1 MGDGTVR
8 CGDMG
13 GLGEG
18 IPQGPAAAGRGT
30 IRRRAVLWTVLAG
43 LATGLVTFMAAGLPP
58 GGHREAAAAT
68 AGAEGIS
75 AEVYVEA
82 GDDFF
87 RDPVV
92 RIAPGTTVVW
102 EVTGR
107 NPHTV
112 TADDGSW
119 DSGHLLPGDV
129 YRRRFDQPGRYPY
142 YCVYHGAPG
151 GIGMAGVVIVEE
163 PGAGGAAGGG
173 AGSPG
178 GGGAG
183 TPGAG
188 TGAGGSGTG
197 GSGEG
202 AQGQPAAGHGAGG
215 HGAGSSGGE
224 EPLPP
229 APPPRPSG
237 PYRTL
242 RVPEDYPTIQA
253 AVDAAEPGD
262 LILVG
267 PGVYYEEVV
276 VTKPHLTIR
285 GLDRNRVIIDGEFKR
300 GNGIKVLGAD
310 DVVVENM
317 TARNHLLN
325 GFYWTG
331 VLGYRGSYLTAYNNG
346 DYGIYA
352 YDSVYGQF
360 DHSYASGSPD
370 SGFYIGQCKPCH
382 AVITQ
387 VVAEYNALGY
397 SGTNA
402 GGNLTIMNSVWRYNM
417 SGIVPNTLD
426 SEKLAPQD
434 GTRIVHNL
442 IYSNHNLEAPTKAL
456 QYPSFGNGIVVAGG
470 INNVIEGNLIWDH
483 PNHGI
488 LIVPNLDEQVWIA
501 SGHTVRA
508 NTVWGSGRAD
518 LALAAP
524 AGPGTCFAGNR
535 FRTSRPWGIQSLYG
549 CGSGSLLRRVGGG
562 DPGPLLVTARLFLE
576 ASLGRVPDNDWRR
589 QPVPPPQPNM
599 PDPLAPPQPS
609 WPTPESRQVPPP
621 VEQAPVEPPSPLPVE
636 VVRGMGGSGAVVP
649 GAGDGAGGGAGAG
662 PGAGAEGRTGEEPAV
677 LPPAG
682 GLPPSSRP
690 LAADLAGAAGYL
702 AMMIL
707 PPAADLALVIWTGR
721 DTGRRRLRPLA
732 RIAWVAVAAV
742 LPYLGGLAYWAASR
756 RVLRRARPAG
766 TGA

>member
-1 MGDGTVR
+1 MAAGVAGCGSAVAGGRGGPQPRRGGFPRVR
-8 CGDMG
+8 RGHA
-13 GLGEG
+13 GLGILWSRAFARRRFPLAAAVLLGVVAVAAGATRAPEG
-18 IPQGPAAAGRGT
+18 GMPRRAEAASAQGAAAGS
-30 IRRRAVLWTVLAG
+30 
-43 LATGLVTFMAAGLPP
+43 P
-58 GGHREAAAAT
+58 
-68 AGAEGIS
+68 
-75 AEVYVEA
+75 EVYVEA
-82 GDDFF
+82 RDDFF
-87 RDPVV
+87 RDPVI
-92 RIAPGTTVVW
+92 RITPGTTVVW

-119 DSGHLLPGDV
+119 DSGHLRPGDV

-142 YCVYHGAPG
+142 YCIYHGAPG

-163 PGAGGAAGGG
+163 PGAGGGTAPGAPSDGAGGAAGGAQGVGGG
-173 AGSPG
+173 AGAGSGGGPG
-178 GGGAG
+178 AAVGGAG
-183 TPGAG
+183 
-188 TGAGGSGTG
+188 S
-197 GSGEG
+197 
-202 AQGQPAAGHGAGG
+202 
-215 HGAGSSGGE
+215 GAGSSGGE
-224 EPLPP
+224 GPLPP
-229 APPPRPSG
+229 GPPPRPAG
-237 PYRTL
+237 PYDTL

-267 PGVYYEEVV
+267 PGIYREEVV

-310 DVVVENM
+310 DVVIENM

-382 AVITQ
+382 AVITE

-434 GTRIVHNL
+434 GTRIVNNL
-442 IYSNHNLEAPTKAL
+442 IYSNHNLDAPTKAL

-483 PNHGI
+483 PNYGI

-508 NTVWGSGRAD
+508 NTVWDSGHAD

-524 AGPGTCFAGNR
+524 AGPGSCFVGNR
-535 FRTSRPWGIQSLYG
+535 FRTSRPWGIQVLYG
-549 CGSGSLLRRVGGG
+549 CGPGSLLRRVGGG
-562 DPGPLLVTARLFLE
+562 DPAPLLVTGRLFLA
-576 ASLGRVPDNDWRR
+576 ASTGDVPDNDWRN

-599 PDPLAPPQPS
+599 PDPLAPPKPS

-621 VEQAPVEPPSPLPVE
+621 VDQAPVDPPSPLPVE
-636 VVRGMGGSGAVVP
+636 VLRVAGASGTEVPAAGSGAGVGGP
-649 GAGDGAGGGAGAG
+649 SGAQWRGSGRDGSHHSGRRRFRPRWRWGSGRCGRQRGGAG
-662 PGAGAEGRTGEEPAV
+662 R
-677 LPPAG
+677 
-682 GLPPSSRP
+682 
-690 LAADLAGAAGYL
+690 
-702 AMMIL
+702 
-707 PPAADLALVIWTGR
+707 PAASG
-721 DTGRRRLRPLA
+721 
-732 RIAWVAVAAV
+732 
-742 LPYLGGLAYWAASR
+742 
-756 RVLRRARPAG
+756 
-766 TGA
+766 